1 MNVSMSSI
9 TRCGAA
15 ALVAALATTASLAMF
30 TGPVFAHDGA
40 ASVFTFITTSEGQH
54 AVKVSY
60 SDLDLNS
67 QAGVAALLRRMQHA
81 AHLVCDA
88 GAPHSF
94 DDWAA
99 SRQCEQ
105 QAVDRGVEHVGN
117 ARLAALRRGS
127 SAG

>member
-1 MNVSMSSI
+1 
-9 TRCGAA
+9 
-15 ALVAALATTASLAMF
+15 MF

-40 ASVFTFITTSEGQH
+40 ESVFTFITTSEGQH

-67 QAGVAALLRRMQHA
+67 QAGDAALLRRMQHA

-94 DDWAA
+94 GDWAA

-105 QAVDRGVEHVGN
+105 QAVDRAVEHVGN

-127 SAG
+127 PAG